1 MRLFGATMV
10 PIDGRLNCWSLDFTT
25 LMQLLLVS
33 LSGEALNMLIGFA
46 DPLLLGLGTSSS
58 KEE

>member
-1 MRLFGATMV
+1 MV